1 MRAAVLR
8 EVGKPLVLEELT
20 LEGPRAGEVRL
31 RIAASGICGSDLS
44 NANGTLRTPLPA
56 VLGHEA
62 AGEVLET
69 GPGVQGLSP
78 GDRVVVSL
86 SPECGECLFC
96 QEGKPNFC
104 VQMMPG
110 MLHSTLVDGTTR
122 LSAGGEAI
130 HQLCGVGSFAEEAVV
145 CASSCIPVPDD
156 LPLERIC
163 LLGCGVITGTGAAL
177 NTARVGPGMC
187 VAVIGCGGVGLSA
200 IQGARIA
207 GAEKIIA
214 IDVDPAKLELAR
226 ELGASHSVDGRGDV
240 VPQVR
245 VIEGLGV
252 HVAIE
257 AIGKTET
264 IETAWA
270 MLRPGG
276 LAVVIGMP
284 AARERVQL
292 RVGGFFQ
299 EKRISGCVY
308 GSAHAHRDI
317 PRLMDLA
324 RSGEL
329 RLDPLV
335 TEELPLE
342 RVQEAMDALARG
354 EGARHVIVNPG
365 GS

>member
-1 MRAAVLR
+1 
-8 EVGKPLVLEELT
+8 
-20 LEGPRAGEVRL
+20 
-31 RIAASGICGSDLS
+31 
-44 NANGTLRTPLPA
+44 

-69 GPGVQGLSP
+69 GAGVTELAP

-96 QEGKPNFC
+96 QEGKPHFC

-110 MLHSTLVDGTTR
+110 MLHSTAVDGTTR
-122 LSAGGEAI
+122 LQSGGEPVF
-130 HQLCGVGSFAEEAVV
+130 QLCGVGSFAEEAVV
-145 CASSCIPVPDD
+145 CASSCIRVPDD
-156 LPLERIC
+156 LPLERAC
-163 LLGCGVITGTGAAL
+163 LLGCGVLTGVGAAL
-177 NTARVGPGMC
+177 NTARVEPGMC

-200 IQGARIA
+200 IQGCRIA
-207 GAEKIIA
+207 GVEHIIA

-226 ELGASHSVDGRGDV
+226 ELGASHAVDGRGDV

-245 VIEGLGV
+245 AIEGLGV

-264 IETAWA
+264 VETAWA

-284 AARERVQL
+284 SAREKVPI

-317 PRLMDLA
+317 PRLMELA
-324 RSGEL
+324 LRGEL

-335 TEELPLE
+335 SEELPLE
-342 RVQEAMDALARG
+342 RVQDALDAMSRG
-354 EGARHVIVNPG
+354 EGARRVIVNRPR
-365 GS
+365 S